1 MRWTTNRDVG
11 KAQMSDGSASVAP
24 KEAHVTSTAPRACP
38 RCAAELVI
46 PVVWGKPSP
55 DDFDRAE
62 KGEFALG
69 GCCVPGDLGKAT
81 YWACGVCGYHFPV
94 APLENSSPIGR
105 LLEEISWEGNAR
117 TYRDGGRGRE
127 NVLTTEV
134 FALLD
139 VLPRTVFLGAVL
151 GAAHGADVARTAGI
165 ADVEQMN
172 LEILPGD
179 ARAVLG
185 DGSISTWAVQ
195 PDVRLESPRSTVW
208 VEAKRIRASSFQEH
222 QITRTLH
229 AMLTSTA
236 HDTRLLLLVLGSP
249 PPVKVQGVGTVG
261 ISEAVAHSTSPME
274 AREREVLVAAGRDSV
289 AWITWDELAAAVRRA
304 ADLYACGDS
313 STVAAVRRS
322 SDAIARAIAWHS

>member
-1 MRWTTNRDVG
+1 M
-11 KAQMSDGSASVAP
+11 
-24 KEAHVTSTAPRACP
+24 TSTAPGACP
-38 RCAAELVI
+38 RCAAEAVI
-46 PVVWGKPSP
+46 PVVWGMPTP

-62 KGEFALG
+62 RGDFTLG
-69 GCCVPGDLGKAT
+69 GCCVPDDLGKAA
-81 YWACGVCGYHFPV
+81 YWACGRCGHQFSV
-94 APLENSSPIGR
+94 APLENRSPIGR

-151 GAAHGADVARTAGI
+151 GAAHGADAARTAGI

-179 ARAVLG
+179 ARAILG
-185 DGSISTWAVQ
+185 DGSTSTWAVQ

-249 PPVKVQGVGTVG
+249 PPLKVQGVGTVG
-261 ISEAVAHSTSPME
+261 IAEAVAHSTSPME
-274 AREREVLVAAGRDSV
+274 AREREMLVAASRDSV

>member
-1 MRWTTNRDVG
+1 MTGQDAELHGTSSEVG
-11 KAQMSDGSASVAP
+11 KSLPPDAVPVLPP
-24 KEAHVTSTAPRACP
+24 KEAHMASTAPGACP
-38 RCAAELVI
+38 RCGAEAVI
-46 PVVWGKPSP
+46 PVALGMQAP
-55 DDFDRAE
+55 DD
-62 KGEFALG
+62 
-69 GCCVPGDLGKAT
+69 
-81 YWACGVCGYHFPV
+81 WACSGCGHQFSV
-94 APLENSSPIGR
+94 APLENRSPIGR

-151 GAAHGADVARTAGI
+151 GAAHGADVARSAGI

-236 HDTRLLLLVLGSP
+236 QETRLLLLVLDSP
-249 PPVKVQGVGTVG
+249 PPLKVQGVGAVG
-261 ISEAVAHSTSPME
+261 IAEAVAHSTSAIEGP
-274 AREREVLVAAGRDSV
+274 EREMLLAAGRDSV
-289 AWITWDELAAAVRRA
+289 AWITWDELAAAVRQA
-304 ADLYACGDS
+304 ADLYACGDAS
-313 STVAAVRRS
+313 EQ
-322 SDAIARAIAWHS
+322 